1 MVLTTFG
8 MNGEGN
14 VIWYPSLYDADS
26 CLGLTN
32 DGELRY
38 GSGIDTLTDNFNTS
52 DSRLWTKLNE
62 AFPDEIQQRY
72 IYMRSNG
79 YMTYKN
85 IISYYENI
93 ANTIGQ
99 SFYNQDARIK
109 YIEVMDGQWIHLCN
123 GSRLEHCKRWVS
135 ERITYMDS
143 KFNYGDWLLS
153 ATIRS
158 NVTGQVTLSVKTFSP
173 QWVEISFSDS
183 ATGTVK
189 KWCNKDKWYEFTNEI
204 TNAVDNNITVRGVTN
219 IMYLQGLESLNV
231 SSLLVSNAKNLC
243 EIDIHGS
250 RRIQRL
256 ELGNNV
262 MLQKL
267 NCKDCVNLGIDDNY
281 KVVNLE
287 NCINLKYL
295 DLSNTLIGTVQLNE
309 NGGSLE
315 YLDLSNSKITY
326 LTCNYQEYLPEIKLD
341 NCRLLSSVSVNG
353 CNALTR
359 ISLPN
364 SKLAT
369 FSVTDCNKLD
379 YIDISYTGYLT
390 RLDLTGCVNLHTLK
404 MQGITNENFREVDL
418 RSLASLN
425 TLDISK
431 CYYLNNIR
439 VANGFNAFTNVN
451 FQESAIKTIQFG
463 NNALPNYLDLTP
475 FNLTNVSFFN
485 CTSLERIK
493 GINLV
498 TSSGATFK
506 ECSNLISVEGNVT
519 YSGTPY
525 QAFYGCGKLT
535 GLPTFDLSGVTSASE
550 MFIYCS
556 SLNYNQMLD
565 ILSKLNNCTGFWRTF
580 AGCSGISHNGWEK
593 SMFDRIPKAVSLDR
607 TFEGTNISGQI
618 EHGIF
623 DNLPNLQSVSVLF
636 SGKATGYIPPNLFK
650 NNTKLT
656 NVYHLFSGCTGL
668 ETATNLSNMF
678 LTTPNL
684 TTVEGLMNGCSN
696 ALIKLDNWFENCP
709 NITNTRN
716 AFADCRNMI
725 GSLNEY
731 PHIITGKSKLV
742 DARAMFSGCSG
753 ISGDLPSDY
762 FKGCTALQNIDS
774 HFQNCS
780 GITGSITTSMW
791 EDCSNIVYA
800 NYLFAG
806 CSGIGGIAGAM
817 QEIPKD
823 FFRGKFNLSEA
834 IGMFDGCSQ
843 LTFSLMPK
851 EDTDIPWFVDCRKL
865 SKISYMFRN
874 CQNCYSEI
882 PSRLFEVW
890 DNDGNVIESFIA
902 EASGL
907 FSGCRLIQGEI
918 PGNLFDKFV
927 KVRDLS
933 GFFHGCENLTGGIPD
948 ELFANCY
955 SLAYANSMFSGCK
968 RLGRYAEDITIENPY
983 FCSEE
988 LLWNCTNLVSVA
1000 SMFSHGNG
1008 TSLRGEIPPLLF
1020 RTCTKLQD
1028 ISGVFYGCGLLTG
1041 GLDSQLFANNGR
1053 LTNAQEA
1060 FLGCSGLNGELSANL
1075 FTFSKNP
1082 NITNFYKTFSGC
1094 GNLTGSAPPLWS
1106 QFSGANGTYC
1116 FSGCSKLENYDAIP
1130 DQWK

>member
-1 MVLTTFG
+1 

-189 KWCNKDKWYEFTNEI
+189 KWCDKDKWYEFTNEI

-364 SKLAT
+364 SKLST

-390 RLDLTGCVNLHTLK
+390 KLDLTGCVNLHTLK
-404 MQGITNENFREVDL
+404 MQGITNENFREADL

-425 TLDISK
+425 NLDISK

-463 NNALPNYLDLTP
+463 NNDLPNYLDLTP
-475 FNLTNVSFFN
+475 FNLTNINFFN

-506 ECSNLISVEGNVT
+506 ECSNLISVEGKIT
-519 YSGTPY
+519 YSGNPN

-556 SLNYNQMLD
+556 SLNYNQMLN
-565 ILSKLNNCTGFWRTF
+565 ILSKLSNCTGFWRTF

-593 SMFDRIPKAVSLDR
+593 SMFDRIPKAVS
-607 TFEGTNISGQI
+607 
-618 EHGIF
+618 
-623 DNLPNLQSVSVLF
+623 
-636 SGKATGYIPPNLFK
+636 
-650 NNTKLT
+650 
-656 NVYHLFSGCTGL
+656 
-668 ETATNLSNMF
+668 
-678 LTTPNL
+678 
-684 TTVEGLMNGCSN
+684 
-696 ALIKLDNWFENCP
+696 
-709 NITNTRN
+709 
-716 AFADCRNMI
+716 
-725 GSLNEY
+725 
-731 PHIITGKSKLV
+731 
-742 DARAMFSGCSG
+742 
-753 ISGDLPSDY
+753 
-762 FKGCTALQNIDS
+762 
-774 HFQNCS
+774 
-780 GITGSITTSMW
+780 
-791 EDCSNIVYA
+791 
-800 NYLFAG
+800 
-806 CSGIGGIAGAM
+806 
-817 QEIPKD
+817 
-823 FFRGKFNLSEA
+823 
-834 IGMFDGCSQ
+834 
-843 LTFSLMPK
+843 
-851 EDTDIPWFVDCRKL
+851 
-865 SKISYMFRN
+865 
-874 CQNCYSEI
+874 
-882 PSRLFEVW
+882 
-890 DNDGNVIESFIA
+890 
-902 EASGL
+902 
-907 FSGCRLIQGEI
+907 
-918 PGNLFDKFV
+918 
-927 KVRDLS
+927 
-933 GFFHGCENLTGGIPD
+933 
-948 ELFANCY
+948 
-955 SLAYANSMFSGCK
+955 
-968 RLGRYAEDITIENPY
+968 
-983 FCSEE
+983 
-988 LLWNCTNLVSVA
+988 
-1000 SMFSHGNG
+1000 
-1008 TSLRGEIPPLLF
+1008 
-1020 RTCTKLQD
+1020 
-1028 ISGVFYGCGLLTG
+1028 
-1041 GLDSQLFANNGR
+1041 
-1053 LTNAQEA
+1053 
-1060 FLGCSGLNGELSANL
+1060 
-1075 FTFSKNP
+1075 
-1082 NITNFYKTFSGC
+1082 
-1094 GNLTGSAPPLWS
+1094 
-1106 QFSGANGTYC
+1106 
-1116 FSGCSKLENYDAIP
+1116 
-1130 DQWK
+1130 